1 MSQDDAVVSEV
12 LAANLG
18 FYDAFGS
25 LDIEKMD
32 SVWEDSHR
40 VMCIHPGW
48 RLITGWDE
56 VRKSWEGIFRNT
68 SLMHF
73 NITGAQVIVQGTA
86 PGSPAWRTSP
96 AWLMRVHRT
105 SRSRQ
110 PTCLCVGRI
119 AGGWCTT
126 TPRREMLSSF
136 HYAPATSLG
145 HLIVW

>member
-73 NITGAQVIVQGTA
+73 NITGAQVIVQGDC
-86 PGSPAWRTSP
+86 AWVSCVENITSVVD
-96 AWLMRVHRT
+96 ARASDFAVQATNVFVRGENGWRMVHHHAST
-105 SRSRQ
+105 
-110 PTCLCVGRI
+110 
-119 AGGWCTT
+119 
-126 TPRREMLSSF
+126 
-136 HYAPATSLG
+136 
-145 HLIVW
+145 